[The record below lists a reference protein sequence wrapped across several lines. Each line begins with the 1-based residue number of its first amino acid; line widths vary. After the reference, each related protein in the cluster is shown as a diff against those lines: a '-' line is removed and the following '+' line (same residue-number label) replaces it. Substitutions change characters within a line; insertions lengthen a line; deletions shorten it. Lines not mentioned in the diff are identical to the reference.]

1 MLRLKIIAT
10 EVRHGKYMT
19 HVQTTYLFSLIDNR
33 FNGCRSYTSMCY
45 RKYDRV
51 RHDFRIIN
59 NRWLSKIKAVAKSW
73 RIALKRLKEIKEK
86 TIPRGQLHTL
96 IAIHYNDTYD
106 LTCHHQLH
114 LIQSF
119 TEGIRLTTC
128 GQTKIEI
135 TYRKMRRQ
143 EYK

>member
-1 MLRLKIIAT
+1 MAT

-19 HVQTTYLFSLIDNR
+19 HVQTIFLFSLIDNR
-33 FNGCRSYTSMCY
+33 FNDRRSYTSMCY
-45 RKYDRV
+45 RKHDRV
-51 RHDFRIIN
+51 GHDLSTIN
-59 NRWLSKIKAVAKSW
+59 NRRLFKLRAVAKSC

-86 TIPRGQLHTL
+86 TIPRGYTRC
-96 IAIHYNDTYD
+96 YWNDTYD

-119 TEGIRLTTC
+119 REGIRLTTC